1 MPLTRSRMR
10 QQVIQNLAAVAPPG
24 EQFIACI
31 HTETGPSPY
40 LIGLFDQV
48 PFLVPII
55 EIMRKRYYITMTNT
69 SFIVNRATR
78 MRNTVKEIVCVVP
91 IGAAPLQ
98 NVKIGW
104 WMWNKAWFQLP
115 NDPKATKMY
124 FHRIWKSDVNRML
137 EVLQQMGA
145 GAQPA
150 IGYGQVPG
158 QFPGQQ
164 PQQQY
169 AQPQPGQYQQ
179 PQQAG
184 YAQPQQAGYAQP
196 QQAGYAQPQQ
206 PYAAPQQGGYPQ
218 PQQQY
223 AQPQPGQYQSPE
235 QQPGQYHQ

>member
-1 MPLTRSRMR
+1 MPITRSGMR

-40 LIGLFDQV
+40 LIGFFDQI

-55 EIMRKRYYITMTNT
+55 EIMRKRYYITMTNS
-69 SFIVNRATR
+69 SFIVNKATR

-91 IGAAPLQ
+91 VGAAPLQ

-104 WMWNKAWFQLP
+104 WMWNKAWFQFP
-115 NDPKATKMY
+115 GDPKPTKMY

-145 GAQPA
+145 GQPA
-150 IGYGQVPG
+150 AGYGQVPN

-164 PQQQY
+164 PQPGYAQPQQQY
-169 AQPQPGQYQQ
+169 APQPQQAYGQPQPGQYQQ
-179 PQQAG
+179 P
-184 YAQPQQAGYAQP
+184 
-196 QQAGYAQPQQ
+196 
-206 PYAAPQQGGYPQ
+206 PQQGGYIPQQQAYGQ
-218 PQQQY
+218 PQQPGY
-223 AQPQPGQYQSPE
+223 AQPQPGQN
-235 QQPGQYHQ
+235 QQPPQPGSYHQ